1 MEYSVIVL
9 AAGNGKRSGL
19 EFNKVL
25 YEINGKKILDYS
37 IDVFLLDEKC
47 KQIVLVASATEH
59 DSLTHLYKN
68 KKIIVVTGGDTRQES
83 VRFALEHVTLDYV
96 LVHDGA
102 RPFIPEAA
110 IQKILVGLMVNDSVT
125 LGVKAKDTIQ
135 EIEGNRIVRTLER
148 DRLILTQT
156 PQGFL
161 KDKLVRAHNLALK
174 HEFIGTDDTVLM
186 DEFLKIKA
194 LYIEGDYRNIKFT
207 TIEDIELL
215 EVILV

>member
-9 AAGNGKRSGL
+9 AAGNGARSGL

-37 IDVFLLDEKC
+37 VEFFLEDNNC
-47 KQIVLVASATEH
+47 KQIVLVAAENEI
-59 DSLTHLYKN
+59 DSVSKLYKN
-68 KKIIVVTGGDTRQES
+68 SRIDVVIGGSTRQES
-83 VRFALEHVTLDYV
+83 VRKALEFVQCEYV

-102 RPFIPEAA
+102 RPFIPKESVK
-110 IQKILVGLMVNDSVT
+110 QLLLGLEDNDSVT

-161 KDKLVRAHNLALK
+161 KDKLIRAHNLALK
-174 HEFIGTDDTVLM
+174 NDFMGTDDTVLL

-207 TIEDIELL
+207 TIDDIELL
-215 EVILV
+215 EVILI